1 MAHFGEALKKVA
13 IFLGE
18 TAQEALRDSHD
29 AELSEAMSEGR
40 RNQEKDDIL
49 RAVLAFIELKQDDA
63 QIHRL
68 LSTYFK
74 VDSIT
79 EADDYIHT
87 AKYTIVRTRLKE
99 YCLQNGMSSADF
111 FFFEKGAD
119 IKAKLITN
127 PRLFDMPTAKLKSML
142 DKENNK

>member
-1 MAHFGEALKKVA
+1 MAHFGETLKKVA

-18 TAQEALRDSHD
+18 TAQEALRDSHE
-29 AELSEAMSEGR
+29 AELSTAMSEGR

-49 RAVLAFIELKQDDA
+49 RAVLAFVELKQDDA

-68 LSTYFK
+68 LSTYFNI
-74 VDSIT
+74 DSIT

-111 FFFEKGAD
+111 FLYERCAD
-119 IKAKLITN
+119 IREKVITN